1 MDSKHDSIPANEIK
15 TDGERVMLSIFAVMG
30 LLAMGCAVGLMG
42 VGMHYLPGAWG
53 VW

>member
-1 MDSKHDSIPANEIK
+1 MVGSGLYHGEGSPLR
-15 TDGERVMLSIFAVMG
+15 ERVMLSIFAAMG

-42 VGMHYLPGAWG
+42 LGMHYLPGAWG

>member
-1 MDSKHDSIPANEIK
+1 MDTKHDQIAANEIK
-15 TDGERVMLSIFAVMG
+15 TTGERVMLSIFAAMG
-30 LLAMGCAVGLMG
+30 LLGLGCAIGLMG